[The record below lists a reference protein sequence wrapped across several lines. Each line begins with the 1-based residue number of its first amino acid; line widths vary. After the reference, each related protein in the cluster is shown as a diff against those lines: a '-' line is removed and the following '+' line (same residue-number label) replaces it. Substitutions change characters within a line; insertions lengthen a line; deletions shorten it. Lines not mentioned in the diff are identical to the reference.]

1 MPCRHHACDKVS
13 QQRCP
18 GQAAANPY
26 NDAMNPGTVPLRLL
40 LQLRTITLLLQAAV
54 LALAHFALGMTLPV
68 RIDAALLLFTAAAA
82 GPALAYVR
90 RGGSESRAV
99 AAIIGLDLAALTAL
113 LYLNGGYANPLA
125 CLYLPC
131 LAVAAATL
139 PRALA
144 LGFAALAVAGYT
156 AVALYYRP
164 LPHYHGVLG
173 DSFDLHL
180 LGMWLCFVLAAA
192 VIAWFVSRLAEALRL
207 REQRLAQAREAALE
221 TEHLAAL
228 GALAAGT
235 AHELGTPLNSALL
248 LGQELRSAGAADA
261 DLLCGELDRC
271 KTLLDR
277 MLGMA
282 GAPRGGGGGSVCLA
296 TWLQRLLDDWQARR
310 GVRVTTELPQASQRI
325 VADQALGQSL
335 VSLLD
340 NAADASPAA
349 VSLRVA
355 VSAQSLSFE
364 VGDRGPGVQ
373 RDLLPRVGTP
383 YFSTKPQ
390 GHGLGLYL
398 ARAVAQRLGGD
409 LVLRA
414 RPGGGTCACLSL
426 PAGRLLTTET
436 GHAAGQAAAAG

>member
-1 MPCRHHACDKVS
+1 
-13 QQRCP
+13 
-18 GQAAANPY
+18 
-26 NDAMNPGTVPLRLL
+26 MNPGTVPLRLL

-54 LALAHFALGMTLPV
+54 LALAHFALGMALPV
-68 RIDAALLLFTAAAA
+68 RLDAALLLATAAAA
-82 GPALAYVR
+82 GPALLYVR
-90 RGGSESRAV
+90 RGGSETRAV
-99 AAIIGLDLAALTAL
+99 AAIIGLDLIALTAL

-156 AVALYYRP
+156 LVALYYRP
-164 LPHYHGVLG
+164 LPHYHGALG
-173 DSFDLHL
+173 NSFDLHL

-248 LGQELRSAGAADA
+248 LGQELRTAGAADA
-261 DLLCGELDRC
+261 DLLCGELNRC
-271 KTLLDR
+271 KALLDR

-282 GAPRGGGGGSVCLA
+282 GAPRGGGGGNVCLA
-296 TWLQRLLDDWQARR
+296 SWLQRLLDDWQAWR
-310 GVRVTTELPQASQRI
+310 GVRVAAALPPPALHI
-325 VADQALGQSL
+325 VADHALGQSL

-340 NAADASPAA
+340 NAADASPDA
-349 VSLRVA
+349 VSLCVEL
-355 VSAQSLSFE
+355 SGESLCFE
-364 VGDRGPGVQ
+364 VADRGPGVRQ
-373 RDLLPRVGTP
+373 ELLTRVGTP

-409 LVLRA
+409 LVLSA
-414 RPGGGTCACLSL
+414 RPGGGTRARLSL
-426 PAGRLLTTET
+426 PAQRLLVADT
-436 GHAAGQAAAAG
+436 